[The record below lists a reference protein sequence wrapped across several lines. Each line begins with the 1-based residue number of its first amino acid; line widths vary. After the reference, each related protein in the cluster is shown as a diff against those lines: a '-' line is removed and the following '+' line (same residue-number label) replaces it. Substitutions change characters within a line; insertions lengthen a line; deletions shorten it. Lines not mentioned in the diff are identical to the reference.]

1 MKKNMGNVDRIIR
14 IILAIIV
21 AVLYYTGQI
30 TGIAAIIL
38 GILALIFVVTS
49 AIGFCPLYVP
59 FKISTL
65 KKAGK

>member
-1 MKKNMGNVDRIIR
+1 MKKNMGTVDRIIR
-14 IILAIIV
+14 IILAIVV

-59 FKISTL
+59 FKLSTI
-65 KKAGK
+65 KKEGK

>member
-1 MKKNMGNVDRIIR
+1 MKKNMGTIDRIIR
-14 IILAIIV
+14 VILALVV

-30 TGIAAIIL
+30 SGIAAIVL

-49 AIGFCPLYVP
+49 AIGICPLYVP
-59 FKISTL
+59 LKLSTI